1 MGEGARGPAPGA
13 WSSYSET
20 ERVETGPTPP
30 PVPADPPRRG
40 MAIVANDRIADWLLP
55 FLESWKRTNS
65 TVPLYLIPYDDNVAL
80 TRRAADIYGVHFV
93 TDDIRALD
101 RLAAELYPLSGKR
114 QRLRKLHALALPLDE
129 VIYIDVDIVLFR
141 DMTPLFGR
149 LRKGDVDFIVASPSF
164 DYVYN
169 DRKDDHPFL
178 KNALLFSDGF
188 WLTSNKILNL
198 DTVMRTFA
206 RDKKLFHSVRLKLK
220 GLYAQPV
227 VNFVCHRN
235 GLNIRIITEVLP
247 TASHET
253 FYTATGVTFKD
264 GAPLDQ
270 EGRDIY
276 FSHWAGGDTSLPLD
290 SHGPFDAAWRDFA
303 AAARARLGS

>member
-1 MGEGARGPAPGA
+1 M
-13 WSSYSET
+13 
-20 ERVETGPTPP
+20 
-30 PVPADPPRRG
+30 
-40 MAIVANDRIADWLLP
+40 ANDKVADWLLP
-55 FLESWKRTNS
+55 FLESWKRTNAS
-65 TVPLYLIPYDDNVAL
+65 IPLYLIPYDDNAAL
-80 TRRAADIYGVHFV
+80 TRRAADAYGANFV
-93 TDDIRALD
+93 TDDVGSLD

-141 DMTPLFGR
+141 DMNPLFGR
-149 LRKGDVDFIVASPSF
+149 LRKGEVDFIVASPSF

-169 DRKDDHPFL
+169 DKKDDYPFL
-178 KNALLFSDGF
+178 KNALPFSDGF

-198 DTVMRTFA
+198 DMVMGTFA

-235 GLNIRIITEVLP
+235 DLNIRILTEVLP

-253 FYTATGVTFKD
+253 FFKAAGVTFKN

-270 EGRDIY
+270 AGREIY
-276 FSHWAGGDTSLPLD
+276 FCHWAGGDTSLPTASD
-290 SHGPFDAAWRDFA
+290 GPFDAAWRDFA
-303 AAARARLGS
+303 AGARARLGL